1 MQDSSRAFVGRSR
14 VLAALRAAV
23 DSALHGVP
31 QLVLLAGEPGIG
43 KTALAGQATAHAA
56 ASGARTAW
64 GAGWEGDGV
73 PAFWP
78 WHQVLRALG
87 EDLESTGAA
96 SETTPKDAR
105 FRLFAAVADALTA
118 ASAPAGL
125 VIVLDDLHWADAGT
139 LRLLA
144 FVARHLRSARLLILG
159 TFRDVDPS
167 PAGELS
173 EFLADVAAEAAT
185 FTVGGLGEA
194 EVTALL
200 SGLVGSVPSDLA
212 SAVFR
217 RTGGNPLFVHE
228 TGRMLAIDGPAGL
241 ASVPVAVRDTIGR
254 RLGRLSTGVRA
265 MLASA
270 SVLGPQFAADV
281 LAEVC
286 ERDEAAVAADLEVA
300 EHERIMTQ
308 LDGVVR
314 FTHDLF
320 RETLA
325 GGLDAAARRRLH
337 RRAGDAL
344 RRRGVPPAALVYHY
358 AGALPDAEPEL
369 VAELALDAARAA
381 TANLAYEEAVRHL
394 RLAVRLTGRDDLGV
408 ELGDA
413 ARRLGESA
421 EARSAYERAAAGGD
435 PKVVARA
442 ALGLHYL
449 GTSSETS
456 HAAVIGLLER
466 SVGALADGPPS
477 ALQARVLAALAR
489 ERADGIEAERDR
501 AAELAEQAVRVARRA
516 GDRQTV
522 AFCLFAQHDVSWAPG
537 TAGRRLAIANEM
549 ADAAGDDP
557 ELAFEA
563 AFCRF
568 IALVDGGDA
577 ALDVAL
583 RDMQRLAESS
593 RLPRQRFFVISR
605 QATLAIMRG
614 EFAVAIQHMEEADA
628 LGAMIGHP
636 DTFGV
641 RMTQLLM
648 MGLAREG
655 PAAVPRLV
663 EEFGTVAPAEFE
675 PEMRAFDALSR
686 SQPAVAAAIL
696 RASEPAMQ
704 RARFRWRALSALA
717 LDVEII
723 AAARAVD
730 LCDRYYEDLLP
741 YEDEVVDIGGATAVL
756 GPVSFFLGLLARTA
770 GRPEPAGRHL
780 RRALEVARRMGAA
793 PLAARIEG
801 LVDVEASAA
810 FRREGGVWL
819 LAFAG
824 TSVNVP
830 DAKGLHDL
838 AALLAEPGA
847 DVPALRLLAGPPM
860 PGAEPFGSDERLD
873 QAARAAYRRRLAELD
888 DALDAA
894 ALGNDDRRLEV
905 LTAER
910 DALVAELSAA
920 AGLGGRARR
929 LGDPGERA
937 RTTVTARIR
946 DALRKIDQVHPAL
959 GAHLRESVITGR
971 VCRYQPASAVRWRL

>member
-1 MQDSSRAFVGRSR
+1 VQESARAFVGRSR
-14 VLAALRAAV
+14 VLVALRAAV
-23 DSALHGVP
+23 DTALRGVP

-43 KTALAGQATAHAA
+43 KTALASQVTAHAA
-56 ASGARTAW
+56 ACGARVAW
-64 GAGWEGDGV
+64 GSGWHGDGV

-78 WHQVLRALG
+78 WRQVLRALG
-87 EDLESTGAA
+87 DDVESMGAA
-96 SETTPKDAR
+96 PDTMPSDAR
-105 FRLFAAVADALTA
+105 FRLFGAVGDALNA
-118 ASAPAGL
+118 ASAPTGL
-125 VIVLDDLHWADAGT
+125 VVVLDDLHWADAGT

-144 FVARHLRSARLLILG
+144 FVGRQLRSSRLLVLG
-159 TFRDVDPS
+159 TFRDVDPLPS
-167 PAGELS
+167 GELS
-173 EFLADVAAEAAT
+173 EFLADVATEAAT

-194 EVTALL
+194 DVGALL
-200 SGLVGSVPSDLA
+200 SGLVGSVPADLA

-241 ASVPVAVRDTIGR
+241 AAVPMAVRDTIGR
-254 RLGRLSTGVRA
+254 RLGRLSTGVLE

-270 SVLGPQFAADV
+270 SILGPEFASDV

-286 ERDEAAVAADLEVA
+286 DREPAAVAADLEIA
-300 EHERIMTQ
+300 EHERIVTQ
-308 LDGVVR
+308 LHGAVR

-325 GGLDAAARRRLH
+325 SGPDAATRRRLH

-344 RRRGVPPAALVYHY
+344 RRRGATPAALVYHY
-358 AGALPDAEPEL
+358 AGALPDVEPE
-369 VAELALDAARAA
+369 VVVELARDAARAA
-381 TANLAYEEAVRHL
+381 TANVAYEEAVRHL
-394 RLAVRLTGRDDLGV
+394 RLAVRLAGRDELCA

-413 ARRLGESA
+413 ARCLGDSA
-421 EARSAYERAAAGGD
+421 EARSAYERAAASTNTE
-435 PKVVARA
+435 VAAEA

-449 GTSSETS
+449 GTSSEAS
-456 HAAVIGLLER
+456 HAAVIRLLER
-466 SVGALADGPPS
+466 SVTALADG
-477 ALQARVLAALAR
+477 ALRARVLAALAR
-489 ERADGIEAERDR
+489 ERADGFEAERDR
-501 AAELAEQAVRVARRA
+501 AVELAEQAVRVARSA
-516 GDRQTV
+516 GDRQTL

-537 TAGRRLAIANEM
+537 TAGRRLAIAQEM

-577 ALDVAL
+577 GLDVAL
-583 RDMQRLAESS
+583 RDMQRLAEAS
-593 RLPRQRFFVISR
+593 RLPRQRFFVTSR

-614 EFAVAIQHMEEADA
+614 EYPMAIQHMEEADA
-628 LGAMIGHP
+628 LGELIGHP

-655 PAAVPRLV
+655 PAAAPRLAD
-663 EEFGTVAPAEFE
+663 EFGTVAPAEFE
-675 PEMRAFDALSR
+675 PEMRAFAALSHG
-686 SQPAVAAAIL
+686 QPAVAAAII

-704 RARFRWRALSALA
+704 RARFRWRALSAAA
-717 LDVEII
+717 LDAEIV

-730 LCDRYYEDLLP
+730 LCDRCYAELLP
-741 YEDEVVDIGGATAVL
+741 FADEVVDIGGATAVL
-756 GPVSFFLGLLARTA
+756 GPVSFFLGLLAHTS

-780 RRALEVARRMGAA
+780 HRALEVAQRLGAA
-793 PLAARIEG
+793 PLIARIEG
-801 LVDVEASAA
+801 MVDASAA
-810 FRREGGVWL
+810 FRREGGVWT

-824 TSVNVP
+824 TSVNLQ

-838 AALLAEPGA
+838 ASLLASPGA
-847 DVPALRLLAGPPM
+847 DVPAVRLLAGA
-860 PGAEPFGSDERLD
+860 GAEAFGSDERLD
-873 QAARAAYRRRLAELD
+873 QTARTAYRRRLEELD
-888 DALDAA
+888 DALDEA
-894 ALGNDDRRLEV
+894 ALGNDDRRVEV
-905 LTAER
+905 LAAER

-920 AGLGGRARR
+920 AGLGGRSRR

-946 DALRKIDQVHPAL
+946 DALRKIEQVHPAL

-971 VCRYQPASAVRWRL
+971 TCRYQPASPVRWRL

>member
-1 MQDSSRAFVGRSR
+1 VQDSPRAFVGRSQ

-23 DSALHGVP
+23 DAATGGVP
-31 QLVLLAGEPGIG
+31 QLVLLTGEPGIG

-56 ASGARTAW
+56 ASGARIAW
-64 GAGWEGDGV
+64 GAGWDGDGV

-78 WHQVLRALG
+78 WRQVLRALG
-87 EDLESTGAA
+87 NDLESTDAA
-96 SETTPKDAR
+96 SDTTPNDAR
-105 FRLFAAVADALTA
+105 FRLFASVADALEA

-125 VIVLDDLHWADAGT
+125 VVVLDDLHWADAGT

-144 FVARHLRSARLLILG
+144 FVARHLRSARLLLLA

-167 PAGELS
+167 LTGELS
-173 EFLADVAAEAAT
+173 ELLADVAAEAAT
-185 FTVGGLGEA
+185 FTLSGLGEA

-200 SGLVGSVPSDLA
+200 SGLVGSVPADVA
-212 SAVFR
+212 TAVFR

-241 ASVPVAVRDTIGR
+241 AAVPVAVRDTIGR
-254 RLGRLSTGVRA
+254 RLGRLPAGVHET
-265 MLASA
+265 LASA

-286 ERDEAAVAADLEVA
+286 DREPAAVTADLEVA

-308 LDGVVR
+308 LDGAVR
-314 FTHDLF
+314 FAHDLF

-325 GGLDAAARRRLH
+325 GGLDAATRRRLH

-344 RRRGVPPAALVYHY
+344 RRRGASSAALVYHY
-358 AGALPDAEPEL
+358 AGALPDVEPDL
-369 VAELALDAARAA
+369 VVKLAREAARAA
-381 TANLAYEEAVRHL
+381 TANVAYEEAVRHL
-394 RLAVRLTGRDDLGV
+394 RLAVRLAGHEDLFV

-413 ARRLGESA
+413 ARRLGDSA
-421 EARSAYERAAAGGD
+421 EARSAYERAARSDD
-435 PKVVARA
+435 PPVVARA

-449 GTSSETS
+449 GTSSEAS

-466 SVGALADGPPS
+466 SVAVLSAEAPS

-489 ERADGIEAERDR
+489 ERADGFEAERDR
-501 AAELAEQAVRVARRA
+501 AVELAAQAVRVARLA

-537 TAGRRLAIANEM
+537 TVGRRLAIATEM

-583 RDMQRLAESS
+583 RDMQRLADAS
-593 RLPRQRFFVISR
+593 RLPRQRFFVTSR

-614 EFAVAIQHMEEADA
+614 EYALAIQHMEEADA
-628 LGAMIGHP
+628 LGSMIGHP

-675 PEMRAFDALSR
+675 PEMRAYDALCKG
-686 SQPAVAAAIL
+686 QPATAAAII
-696 RASEPAMQ
+696 RASEPAVQ

-717 LDVEII
+717 MDAEIV
-723 AAARAVD
+723 AAAQAVD
-730 LCDRYYEDLLP
+730 LCERYYDDLLP

-756 GPVSFFLGLLARTA
+756 GSVSFFLGLLAHTS

-780 RRALEVARRMGAA
+780 QRALEVARRMGAG
-793 PLAARIEG
+793 PLVTRIEG
-801 LVDVEASAA
+801 MVEASAV
-810 FRREGGVWL
+810 FRRDGGVWT

-824 TSVNVP
+824 TSVNVA

-838 AALLAEPGA
+838 ASLLASPGA
-847 DVPALRLLAGPPM
+847 DVPVLRLLAGAA
-860 PGAEPFGSDERLD
+860 AEPFGSDERLD
-873 QAARAAYRRRLAELD
+873 QTARAAYRRRLAELD

-894 ALGNDDRRLEV
+894 ALGNDDRRVQV
-905 LTAER
+905 LGAER

-946 DALRKIDQVHPAL
+946 DAVRKIEQVHPAL
-959 GAHLRESVITGR
+959 GAHLRESVVTGR
-971 VCRYQPASAVRWRL
+971 LCRYEPASPVRWRL